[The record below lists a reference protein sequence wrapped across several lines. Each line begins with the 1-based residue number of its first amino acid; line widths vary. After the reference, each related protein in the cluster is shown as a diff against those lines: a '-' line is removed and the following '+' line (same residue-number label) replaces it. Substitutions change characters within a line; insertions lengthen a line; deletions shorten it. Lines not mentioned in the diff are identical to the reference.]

1 MVRKYWNKLEP
12 MFEKKIL
19 IKLKHVNLKNIK
31 ETLLY

>member
-12 MFEKKIL
+12 IFEKK

-31 ETLLY
+31 GTLLY